1 MRNLSQKPVWLRK
14 RFRLSDCGR
23 VKTLLRGLNLH
34 TVCEEAMCPNM
45 GECFHKNTAAF
56 MILGNICTR
65 DCRFCGVTKGEPLS
79 PDDAEPKN
87 IARAVKAMGLNYVVV
102 TSVTRDDLED
112 KGAGQFIDTV
122 AEIRK
127 TSPET
132 KVELLIPDFNAD
144 EKLIEKV
151 VHIKPDVINHN
162 IETVKRLYPDIRSK
176 ASYQRSLQV
185 LRIIKGIDS
194 SMRTKSGFMLGLG
207 ETDEEAKELMQDLR
221 NVSCDFLSIGQYLQ
235 PSRRHYPVQE
245 FVSPEKFENY
255 RLFALNLG
263 FSAVKSSPYTR
274 SSYQADE
281 YVTHLSPT
289 R

>member
-1 MRNLSQKPVWLRK
+1 MRDLSQKPAWLRK
-14 RFRLSDCGR
+14 KFRLSDCSR

-34 TVCEEAMCPNM
+34 TVCEEAMCPNV

-65 DCRFCGVTKGEPLS
+65 DCKFCGVAKGEPL
-79 PDDAEPKN
+79 PLDDTEPQN
-87 IARAVKAMGLNYVVV
+87 IAQAVKAMGLNYVVV
-102 TSVTRDDLED
+102 TSVTRDDLHD
-112 KGAGQFIDTV
+112 KGAGQFIDTT

-132 KVELLIPDFNAD
+132 KIELLIPDFNAE
-144 EKLIEKV
+144 EKLIERV
-151 VHIKPDVINHN
+151 VQIKPDVINHN

-176 ASYQRSLQV
+176 ANYRRSLQV

-207 ETDEEAKELMQDLR
+207 ETGEEVKELLKDLR
-221 NVSCDFLSIGQYLQ
+221 SVGCDFLSIGQYLQ
-235 PSRRHYPVQE
+235 PSREHYPVQE
-245 FVSPEKFENY
+245 FVNPEKFEEY
-255 RLFALNLG
+255 RVFAMDLG

-281 YVTHLSPT
+281 YMV
-289 R
+289 

>member
-1 MRNLSQKPVWLRK
+1 MRDPSQKPAWLRK
-14 RFRLSDCGR
+14 KFRLSDCSR

-34 TVCEEAMCPNM
+34 TVCEEAMCPNV

-65 DCRFCGVTKGEPLS
+65 DCRFCGVKKGEPL
-79 PDDAEPKN
+79 PLDNTEPEN
-87 IARAVKAMGLNYVVV
+87 IAKAVKTLGLNYVVV
-102 TSVTRDDLED
+102 TSVTRDDLQD
-112 KGAGQFIDTV
+112 NGAGQFINTT

-127 TSPET
+127 TSPKT
-132 KVELLIPDFNAD
+132 KIELLIPDFNAD

-151 VHIKPDVINHN
+151 VQIKPDVINHN

-176 ASYQRSLQV
+176 ANYRRSLQV

-207 ETDEEAKELMQDLR
+207 ETDEEVKGLLKELR
-221 NVSCDFLSIGQYLQ
+221 NAGCDFLSIGQYLQ
-235 PSRRHYPVQE
+235 PSREHYPVQE
-245 FVSPEKFENY
+245 FVKPEEFEKY
-255 RLFALNLG
+255 RLLALDLG

-281 YVTHLSPT
+281 YVV
-289 R
+289 

>member
-1 MRNLSQKPVWLRK
+1 MRNLSQKPAWLRK
-14 RFRLSDCGR
+14 KFRLSDCGQ

-34 TVCEEAMCPNM
+34 TICEEAMCPNV
-45 GECFHKNTAAF
+45 GECFNKNTAAF

-65 DCRFCGVTKGEPLS
+65 DCKFCGVKKGEPLS
-79 PDDAEPKN
+79 LDDTEPQN
-87 IARAVKAMGLNYVVV
+87 IARAVKTMDLNYVVV
-102 TSVTRDDLED
+102 TSVTRDDLHD
-112 KGAGQFIDTV
+112 QGAGQFINTV

-127 TSPET
+127 ISPKT

-151 VHIKPDVINHN
+151 VRIKPDVINHN

-176 ASYQRSLQV
+176 ANYQRSLRV

-207 ETDEEAKELMQDLR
+207 ETGEEVKELLQDLR
-221 NVSCDFLSIGQYLQ
+221 SVGCDFLSIGQYLQ
-235 PSRRHYPVQE
+235 PSREHYPVQE
-245 FVSPEKFENY
+245 FVNPEEFKRY
-255 RLFALNLG
+255 GMFALDLG

-281 YVTHLSPT
+281 YMME
-289 R
+289 

>member
-1 MRNLSQKPVWLRK
+1 MQKISKKPDWLRK
-14 RFRLSDCGR
+14 KFRFSDCSQ

-34 TVCEEAMCPNM
+34 TVCEEAMCPNV

-65 DCRFCGVTKGEPLS
+65 NCKFCGVKKGEPL
-79 PDDAEPKN
+79 PLDDTEPQN
-87 IARAVKAMGLNYVVV
+87 IAKAVKTMDLNYVVI
-102 TSVTRDDLED
+102 TSVTRDDLQD
-112 KGAGQFIDTV
+112 KGAEQFINTV

-132 KVELLIPDFNAD
+132 KIELLIPDFDAD

-151 VHIKPDVINHN
+151 VRVKPDVMNHN
-162 IETVKRLYPDIRSK
+162 METVKRLYPEIRSK

-185 LRIIKGIDS
+185 LRIIKDIDS
-194 SMRTKSGFMLGLG
+194 SMRMKSGFMLGLG
-207 ETDEEAKELMQDLR
+207 ETDEEVKELLGDLR
-221 NVSCDFLSIGQYLQ
+221 SVGCDFLSIGQYLQ

-245 FVSPEKFENY
+245 FIEPEKFEKY
-255 RLFALNLG
+255 RLFALDLG

-281 YVTHLSPT
+281 YMG
-289 R
+289 